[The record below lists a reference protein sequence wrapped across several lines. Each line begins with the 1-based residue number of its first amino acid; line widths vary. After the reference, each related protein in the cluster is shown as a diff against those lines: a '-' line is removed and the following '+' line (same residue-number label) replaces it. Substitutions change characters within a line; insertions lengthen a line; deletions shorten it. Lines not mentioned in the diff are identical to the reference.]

1 MPGIKIFKCSYA
13 GCRLWTGSRVIFER
27 HRHGKTKVSVYFVN
41 HIKLAAYETLLTK
54 EKILNY
60 LLMKD

>member
-1 MPGIKIFKCSYA
+1 M
-13 GCRLWTGSRVIFER
+13 IFER

-54 EKILNY
+54 EKILN
-60 LLMKD
+60 